1 MPRQPHT
8 HPEQDLRP
16 RRSRSR
22 SRSPSP
28 SDQLIPSKRRRV
40 EREADLPSP
49 SHLSSP
55 PRPSSRSTIASS
67 ISPFYGIGDDNA
79 LDNLFASY
87 PQRFS
92 DVPRPHGQRGMNE
105 STWSMR
111 NDHEIYFNTD
121 LILVSS
127 SVRRVTELIPGE
139 YPYSLSSSSSPTP
152 SSPPSSTSSIQG
164 PPQATKA
171 EFQSA
176 LKLVQEVIGKVGALH
191 STSPVNMGLVAT

>member
-1 MPRQPHT
+1 MPSQPHT

-49 SHLSSP
+49 S
-55 PRPSSRSTIASS
+55 RPSSRSTIASS

-121 LILVSS
+121 LTLVSS

-164 PPQATKA
+164 PP
-171 EFQSA
+171 
-176 LKLVQEVIGKVGALH
+176 
-191 STSPVNMGLVAT
+191 